1 MQFYSNST
9 RQFFLFNVW
18 VSGYAYYGEYPLAF
32 AACFGNKDIYDLLIQ
47 YGADP
52 NLQDM
57 FGNTILHMCVI
68 NYSNVK
74 YIFQNL
80 QWSLHCFFSYYRL
93 PQQVIDK
100 LNCTKKSPQYCF
112 DDTEG

>member
-1 MQFYSNST
+1 M
-9 RQFFLFNVW
+9 FNIRI
-18 VSGYAYYGEYPLAF
+18 SGYAYYGEYPLAF

-74 YIFQNL
+74 YIFQY
-80 QWSLHCFFSYYRL
+80 S
-93 PQQVIDK
+93 
-100 LNCTKKSPQYCF
+100 
-112 DDTEG
+112 